1 LAKYESVMLMEF
13 DPDEVVSRFY
23 LPEQGERQGNAN
35 RRAKRE
41 REREREGER
50 ESSCNYDVKTW

>member
-1 LAKYESVMLMEF
+1 MAKYESVMLMEF

-41 REREREGER
+41 REREREKERARER
-50 ESSCNYDVKTW
+50 ELM